1 MPRHGRGLN
10 CLATR
15 DYLPTQDERYAA
27 REIERFH
34 MRGQVVV
41 GY

>member
-10 CLATR
+10 CPATR

-27 REIERFH
+27 RVIEHFLMH
-34 MRGQVVV
+34 DLASLLP
-41 GY
+41 